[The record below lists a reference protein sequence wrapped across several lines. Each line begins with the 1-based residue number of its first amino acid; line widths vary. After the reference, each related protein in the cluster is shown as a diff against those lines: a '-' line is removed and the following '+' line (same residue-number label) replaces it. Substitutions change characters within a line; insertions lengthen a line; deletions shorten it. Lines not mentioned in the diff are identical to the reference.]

1 MWQSSARLAEAVV
14 TRRGRALGQSPGEGR
29 AFVGRALA
37 TIQRRENQCY
47 GRALEWES
55 VATIQ
60 RRQNRCYGRALE
72 WAENV
77 VDQTSSFP
85 ERVEGKIKVV
95 AIVSTVG

>member
-1 MWQSSARLAEAVV
+1 MAESIV
-14 TRRGRALGQSPGEGR
+14 TRRVRDQADEGR
-29 AFVGRALA
+29 AFVGRTLA
-37 TIQRRENQCY
+37 TIQRRQNRCY

-60 RRQNRCYGRALE
+60 RRENRCYGRALE

-85 ERVEGKIKVV
+85 EHVEGKIKVASRALSV
-95 AIVSTVG
+95 EPLR